1 MTIILQLYYTNNM
14 SIPKEFY
21 DQRKKE
27 AINIWIKMLTLS
39 QSGVKPRD
47 IAERFVNEQTGK
59 PYTREHVYLVLRKM
73 RTLTLAEIQELTTV
87 D

>member
-1 MTIILQLYYTNNM
+1 M

-27 AINIWIKMLTLS
+27 AINVWVKMLTLS
-39 QSGVKPRD
+39 RAGVKPRD
-47 IAERFVNEQTGK
+47 IARRFINEQTGK

-73 RTLTLAEIQELTTV
+73 KTMTIEEIQQVTTSE
-87 D
+87 